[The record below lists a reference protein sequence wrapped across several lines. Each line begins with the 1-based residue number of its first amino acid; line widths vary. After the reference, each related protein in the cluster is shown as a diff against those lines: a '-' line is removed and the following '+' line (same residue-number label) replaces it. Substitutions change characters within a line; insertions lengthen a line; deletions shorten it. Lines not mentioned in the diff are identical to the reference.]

1 MKINMA
7 AVVSSHTEV
16 IPPVSSHKLQN
27 DCSVFCGV
35 CEVMLLASVS
45 YVTGFVPFV
54 KIIVVK
60 NSLFYA
66 AKDALTVLKANESSF
81 VKPQGLLDAL
91 PLSKDSYPVS
101 SGRFLWAFRIMLPHL
116 KNLYLFCERT
126 QSNVRL

>member
-1 MKINMA
+1 MA
-7 AVVSSHTEV
+7 ALFSAEYVVM
-16 IPPVSSHKLQN
+16 
-27 DCSVFCGV
+27 F
-35 CEVMLLASVS
+35 LASVS

-54 KIIVVK
+54 KIIAVK
-60 NSLFYA
+60 KSLFYA

-116 KNLYLFCERT
+116 NNLYLFCERT
-126 QSNVRL
+126 QSDVRL